1 MIGEVRHFRFWCQ
14 KVLPLVYDNSLSYY
28 EVLCKVVTYINKLI
42 DSDKEII
49 ENIDALKADMAEV
62 QKWIDNFDYKAVEKI
77 MKEIIDKYV
86 ATMVFFNLT
95 DDGYFIA
102 LIPDSWDD
110 ITFGTTGLDIFPAGI
125 DYGHLTLN
133 Y

>member
-49 ENIDALKADMAEV
+49 EDIDALKADMIEV
-62 QKWIDNFDYKAVEKI
+62 QKWIDNFDDNAEKNL
-77 MKEIIDKYV
+77 KEIIDKYI

-102 LIPDSWDD
+102 IIPESWDD
-110 ITFGTTGLDIFPAGI
+110 ITFGTTGLDVFPAGI